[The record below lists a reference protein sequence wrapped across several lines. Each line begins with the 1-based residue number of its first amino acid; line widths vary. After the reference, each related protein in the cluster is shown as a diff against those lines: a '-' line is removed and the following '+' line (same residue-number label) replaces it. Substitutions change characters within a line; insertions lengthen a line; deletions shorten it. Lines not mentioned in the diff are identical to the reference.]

1 MLYTRKREGAPIEI
15 LDFRSGELEARE
27 IITEMVRHPGEGVA
41 WDEIAI
47 LYCSNALSL
56 LFKEA
61 LMWAR
66 ISLFARRRRG
76 RLPKRRNQV
85 CSRLTPA
92 NGQTHLEF
100 GHVFLPDWKNRDF
113 LPAYMTTRR
122 TAARACRDQSRHEV
136 CDDLAFRFANWTPAA
151 VRLHEEHSGR
161 TRSRVGSDSLS
172 AFRGRRVGRHHT
184 ATAPLAP
191 REQQRSDDERKHCF
205 AGRL

>member
-15 LDFRSGELEARE
+15 LDFRSGEQEARE
-27 IITEMVRHPGEGVA
+27 IMTEIVRHLGEGVA

-76 RLPKRRNQV
+76 RLQKRRNQV

-92 NGQTHLEF
+92 TGGPNDDATNILLLLTLQ
-100 GHVFLPDWKNRDF
+100 
-113 LPAYMTTRR
+113 
-122 TAARACRDQSRHEV
+122 RAK
-136 CDDLAFRFANWTPAA
+136 A
-151 VRLHEEHSGR
+151 
-161 TRSRVGSDSLS
+161 
-172 AFRGRRVGRHHT
+172 
-184 ATAPLAP
+184 
-191 REQQRSDDERKHCF
+191 
-205 AGRL
+205 